1 MKNIFVITVTFTEP
15 HSEVEKY
22 MEAHRNFLDDALKS
36 GSLIMSGGQNPKV
49 GGVIVCKFWSK
60 DEAQAFIH
68 ADPLNVADVAKYEI
82 VEFCPSRC
90 ASEIKDYLCK
100 A

>member
-15 HSEVEKY
+15 HSEVERY

-49 GGVIVCKFWSK
+49 GGVIICKFWSR
-60 DEAQAFIH
+60 DEAQAFTH
-68 ADPLNVADVAKYEI
+68 SDPLNVANVAKYEI
-82 VEFCPSRC
+82 VEFYLSRC
-90 ASEIKDYLCK
+90 ATEIKDYICK
-100 A
+100 D